1 MRYRRSISTRRDSR
15 AIADTGRTRDDEV
28 LLFLLRYVTPALLLL
43 PLLAL

>member
-1 MRYRRSISTRRDSR
+1 MRYRRSIGAPRGARAVAST
-15 AIADTGRTRDDEV
+15 GQTRDHEL